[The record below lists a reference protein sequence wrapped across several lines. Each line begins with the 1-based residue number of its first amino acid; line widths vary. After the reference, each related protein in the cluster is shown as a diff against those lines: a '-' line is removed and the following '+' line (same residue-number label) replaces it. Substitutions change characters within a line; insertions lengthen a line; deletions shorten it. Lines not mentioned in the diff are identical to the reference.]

1 MELNYDTDYWTQP
14 CPKIDCHKK
23 ACECGLAYVPI
34 PAALEATNPPK
45 NGAYCNA
52 IVEYLGSGKIYV
64 YSEEGVPVSFNAA
77 KDYEQLS
84 NKPQINSVELIG
96 NKSASALGL
105 ASASDLTAET
115 TARKAGDTT
124 LQTNIG
130 AEATARQTAD
140 TTLQTNIESEATT
153 RANADDTLQANITA
167 EVTARKAADT
177 ELTTKINQKQ
187 DQLTAG
193 ENITLD
199 GATISASFTPKV
211 ITIADANYPADAPT
225 KVYPGYLETG
235 SYYVDNSNRTDTFV
249 YTNDT
254 VGEAD
259 LVTQIIVGEPF
270 TNRSGQTVK
279 PITYV
284 NAGSIGVA
292 PYINF
297 YASTT
302 GALIGDVIKGTMVA
316 DNLTTT
322 INPNWVAL
330 SANQGKIL
338 NDKIGDIQ
346 TVLEAI

>member
-1 MELNYDTDYWTQP
+1 MAEQM
-14 CPKIDCHKK
+14 
-23 ACECGLAYVPI
+23 I
-34 PAALEATNPPK
+34 PTLKET
-45 NGAYCNA
+45 
-52 IVEYLGSGKIYV
+52 IIYRG
-64 YSEEGVPVSFNAA
+64 ETGTT
-77 KDYEQLS
+77 DYEQLS

-96 NKSASALGL
+96 NKTASDLKL

-115 TARKAGDTT
+115 TARKAGDTE
-124 LQTNIG
+124 LQTNLNAETTARKAGDAEIETAVEAEKG
-130 AEATARQTAD
+130 ARTSADTTLQNHIDAEETARVAGDKTNADAIVAETTARQTAD
-140 TTLQTNIESEATT
+140 TTLQTNIESEATA
-153 RANADDTLQANITA
+153 RAN
-167 EVTARKAADT
+167 ADT

-199 GATISASFTPKV
+199 GTTISASFTPKV

-235 SYYVDNSNRTDTFV
+235 SYYVDTSNRTDTFV